1 VKSGN
6 ALPPAPVVHLGS
18 FDTSAVAGEVVELG
32 SDEVLIPG
40 LVDTH
45 VQVSLAAVW
54 TEASRRGF
62 DLADVVRWMA
72 TNTADQVGL
81 TDRGRIAVSAVAD
94 LVVFAPD
101 EEFTVDVARLH
112 HKNAVTAY
120 DKLGVRGVV
129 RRTWLA
135 SPGLLVRA

>member
-1 VKSGN
+1 MSG
-6 ALPPAPVVHLGS
+6 
-18 FDTSAVAGEVVELG
+18 EL
-32 SDEVLIPG
+32 
-40 LVDTH
+40 
-45 VQVSLAAVW
+45 
-54 TEASRRGF
+54 RRGF

-72 TNTADQVGL
+72 TNTADQIGL
-81 TDRGRIAVSAVAD
+81 TDRGRIAVGAVAD

-120 DKLGVRGVV
+120 DQLGLRGLV

-135 SPGLLVRA
+135 GASLLVRG